1 MEVSKAEARLNKL
14 LFREGFDL
22 SHPDPAVALKAFK
35 AFAKETVECE
45 ENICFFH
52 CGMSNYTGKSLYY
65 LFFVRQFTVEEECG
79 WNKKVQLFIEF
90 TREPDKSLTPL
101 SITLWANESTSME
114 VYFKRIEN
122 SKEYKTAIIESSWMC
137 KVYHKAIQLIDG
149 KKVLC
154 KNQ

>member
-1 MEVSKAEARLNKL
+1 MEVSKTEARLNKL

-22 SHPDPAVALKAFK
+22 CHPDPTVALKAFK

-45 ENICFFH
+45 EDLCFFH
-52 CGMSNYTGKSLYY
+52 CGMSNNSGKSLYY
-65 LFFVRQFTVEEECG
+65 LFFVRQFTIEEDCG

-90 TREPDKSLTPL
+90 TCEPNKFLTPL
-101 SITLWANESTSME
+101 SNTLWANESTSME
-114 VYFKRIEN
+114 VFFRKIEN
-122 SKEYKTAIIESSWMC
+122 SKEYKTAIIESSWKC
-137 KVYHKAIQLIDG
+137 KVYHKTVRLLDG